1 MKILDRYIL
10 KTYLKTFLSVF
21 IILMLIFV
29 LQAVWL
35 YISELAGKDLDI
47 DVIFK
52 FLLYITPTLIPLI
65 LPLTILLVSIMVF
78 GSFAENY
85 EFAAMKSTGIS
96 LQRAMRGLSIFIVL
110 LSVTTFLFANNVIP
124 WAEFNAYNLR
134 KNIAKVKPQM
144 AIAEGQFN
152 ELGDFN
158 IKVDKKSGDR
168 GQFLSKVIMH
178 QAKSNR
184 PGNYTVII
192 ADSGELKSS
201 PTSNILQLVL
211 FNGNYYEEIYSK
223 KPKEIEKKPHAK
235 SYFETYTMNV
245 DLEALNDVDLD
256 EKTYTTRY
264 NMLDVSG
271 LNYTIDSLYNN
282 KSVEYKNFAQTLYTR
297 TSISTI
303 NSNLLPDRKIIPETV
318 PESDSI
324 SNKDTTPTKV
334 VPFEGNVTDLYDTK
348 TKLQLINLALN
359 TVNSTSQIIDTK
371 KQFLEVSEKNLNKHL
386 IALHEKYVL
395 GFACFILFF
404 VGAPLGALIRKG
416 GIGLPLVIAILLFL
430 TYHFIG
436 IFAKNSAEDGTL
448 NPILATWLSTLIM
461 LPLGVYLTTRAT
473 NDKGLFDFDSYLNP
487 IKNFLN
493 LRPKNSVMVDGELVQ
508 YSFLDGY
515 NNEKLID
522 IIKNHD
528 ALDFDKSVKPFALN
542 QLLKRNQSIEDLQK
556 QGIDINDTFINSQKK
571 ATDTIGY
578 SKFAVTFYCTGIA
591 LIVVHFILKNNGLPE
606 IANSAKDL
614 GFISLL
620 VYALYYVVTFIK
632 ATAFY
637 KHLGLNIKPLN
648 PLLMLIGLPFYGV
661 SHFLLKNKIK
671 EDLDRSAILNVK

>member
-35 YISELAGKDLDI
+35 YISELAGKDLEF

-78 GSFAENY
+78 GGFAENY

-96 LQRAMRGLSIFIVL
+96 LQRAMRGLSIFIIL

-124 WAEFNAYNLR
+124 WAEYNAYNLR

-152 ELGDFN
+152 EIGDFN
-158 IKVDKKSGDR
+158 IKVEKKTGDR
-168 GQFLSKVIMH
+168 GQFLSDVIMH
-178 QAKSNR
+178 QRKNNR
-184 PGNYTVII
+184 PGNHTVIL
-192 ADSGELKSS
+192 AKSGELKSN
-201 PTSNILQLVL
+201 PNSNILQLVL
-211 FNGNYYEEIYSK
+211 FDGNYYEEIYSK
-223 KPKEIEKKPHAK
+223 KPKEIQKKPAAR
-235 SYFETYTMNV
+235 SYFDTYTMNV

-256 EKTYTTRY
+256 EKSYTSRY
-264 NMLDVSG
+264 NMLDVGG

-282 KSVEYKNFAQTLYTR
+282 KSTEYKNLAETLYSR
-297 TSISTI
+297 TAINTL
-303 NSNLLPDRKIIPETV
+303 NSNLTLET
-318 PESDSI
+318 DSI
-324 SNKDTTPTKV
+324 Y
-334 VPFEGNVTDLYDTK
+334 EGDAIDLFDSK
-348 TKLQLINLALN
+348 SKLQIVNLALN
-359 TVNSTSQIIDTK
+359 TISSTAQIIETK
-371 KQFLEVSEKNLNKHL
+371 QQFLEVSEKNLNQHL
-386 IALHEKYVL
+386 IALNEKYVL

-487 IKNFLN
+487 IKKFLN
-493 LRPKNSVMVDGELVQ
+493 LRPKNSVMIDGELVQ

-515 NNEKLID
+515 HNEKLVN

-528 ALDFDKSVKPFALN
+528 DLDFDQSIKPFALN
-542 QLLKRNQSIEDLQK
+542 QLLKRNQTIEDLQK
-556 QGIDINDTFINSQKK
+556 QGLLISEEYINSQKE
-571 ATDTIGY
+571 ATDTVDY
-578 SKFAVTFYCTGIA
+578 SKFAFMFYTIGII
-591 LIVVHFILKNNGLPE
+591 LTILHFIFKNNELPE
-606 IANSAKDL
+606 VASSALDL
-614 GFISLL
+614 GIISILIY
-620 VYALYYVVTFIK
+620 VLYYVVTFIK
-632 ATAFY
+632 AGIFY
-637 KHLGLNIKPLN
+637 KHLGLKIKPLN
-648 PLLMLIGLPFYGV
+648 SFLMLIGFPFYGV
-661 SHFLLKNKIK
+661 SHYLLKNKIK
-671 EDLDRSAILNVK
+671 EDLDRSCILNIK